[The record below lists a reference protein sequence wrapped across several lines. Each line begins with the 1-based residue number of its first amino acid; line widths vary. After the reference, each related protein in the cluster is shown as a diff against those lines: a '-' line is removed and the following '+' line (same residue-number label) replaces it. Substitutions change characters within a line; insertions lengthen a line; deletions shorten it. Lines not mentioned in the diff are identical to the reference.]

1 MKNYINIFSDKKS
14 KEKISMV
21 TCYDYSTAALLNE
34 TGIDSLLV
42 GDSLGMAFQGNDDT
56 LSVTIDDIIYHTK
69 AVKKGAKDKFIISDM
84 PFLSFQISP
93 EDTVKNA
100 GRLVKES
107 GAEAVKLEGG
117 QEIINEVKALAKA
130 KIPVMGHLG
139 LTPQSIN
146 VFGGFKVQGK
156 NLDSARKIIKDALA
170 LQDAGVFA
178 ITLECIPEKLAK
190 LITEKLEIPT
200 IGIGSGK
207 YTDGQVLVITDLI
220 GVCQNFKPK
229 FVKNFVNVGESIKA
243 GISSYIEEIN
253 NFKFPA
259 ESNVFS
265 ISDDTI
271 EILKGEF

>member
-1 MKNYINIFSDKKS
+1 MKNSINIFSEKKS

-21 TCYDYSTAALLNE
+21 TCYDYSTAVLLND
-34 TGIDSLLV
+34 TDIDSILV

-69 AVKKGAKDKFIISDM
+69 AVKKGAKDKFIVSDM

-93 EDTVKNA
+93 EETVKNA
-100 GRLVKES
+100 GRLIKES
-107 GAEAVKLEGG
+107 GAEAVKVEGG
-117 QEIINEVKALAKA
+117 VEIIDEIKALVRA

-139 LTPQSIN
+139 LTPQSVN
-146 VFGGFKVQGK
+146 VFGGFKVQGRS
-156 NLDSARKIIKDALA
+156 LDNARKIIKDALL
-170 LQDAGVFA
+170 LQEAGAFA

-207 YTDGQVLVITDLI
+207 HTDGQVLVITDLI

-229 FVKNFVNVGESIKA
+229 FVKQFVNVGESIKI
-243 GISSYIEEIN
+243 GVSSYIEEIN
-253 NFKFPA
+253 NLKFPG

>member
-93 EDTVKNA
+93 EETVKNA

>member
-1 MKNYINIFSDKKS
+1 
-14 KEKISMV
+14 
-21 TCYDYSTAALLNE
+21 
-34 TGIDSLLV
+34 
-42 GDSLGMAFQGNDDT
+42 MAFQGNDDT

>member
-1 MKNYINIFSDKKS
+1 MKNYINIFSEKKS

-21 TCYDYSTAALLNE
+21 TCYDYSTAVLLND

-42 GDSLGMAFQGNDDT
+42 GDSLGMAFQGNEDT
-56 LSVTIDDIIYHTK
+56 LSVTIDDMIYHTK

-93 EDTVKNA
+93 EETVRNA

-107 GAEAVKLEGG
+107 GAEAVKVEGG
-117 QEIINEVKALAKA
+117 EEIINEVKALIKA

-156 NLDSARKIIKDALA
+156 NLDNARRIIKDALM
-170 LQDAGVFA
+170 LQDAGAFA

-229 FVKNFVNVGESIKA
+229 FVKQFANVGESIKT

-253 NFKFPA
+253 NFTFPG

>member
-34 TGIDSLLV
+34 TDIDSLLV

>member
-1 MKNYINIFSDKKS
+1 MKNYINIFSEKKS

-21 TCYDYSTAALLNE
+21 TCYDYSTAVILND

-42 GDSLGMAFQGNDDT
+42 GDSLGMAFQGNEDT
-56 LSVTIDDIIYHTK
+56 LSVTIEDMIYHTK

-93 EDTVKNA
+93 EETVKNA

-107 GAEAVKLEGG
+107 GAEAVKVEGG
-117 QEIINEVKALAKA
+117 EEIINEVKALIKA

-156 NLDSARKIIKDALA
+156 NLDNARRIIKDALL
-170 LQDAGVFA
+170 LQDAGAFA

-190 LITEKLEIPT
+190 LITGKLEIPT

-229 FVKNFVNVGESIKA
+229 FVKQFVTVGESIKT
-243 GISSYIEEIN
+243 GVSSYIEEIN
-253 NFKFPA
+253 NLKFPG